1 MVGRSGTPK
10 ERKMAS
16 KHRTPPTLGKKGN
29 MLEYDIIKPKPI
41 FWLFEKVVK
50 NHENFELLDKMV
62 VLEPTNLWST
72 VRVLAGALF
81 LFETRSSMGGGFG
94 KIRPTHHHHPPN
106 TPHPPPPPIT
116 ISETGP

>member
-50 NHENFELLDKMV
+50 NHENLALVVQMV
-62 VLEPTNLWST
+62 V
-72 VRVLAGALF
+72 
-81 LFETRSSMGGGFG
+81 
-94 KIRPTHHHHPPN
+94 
-106 TPHPPPPPIT
+106 
-116 ISETGP
+116 

>member
-41 FWLFEKVVK
+41 FWLFGKVVK
-50 NHENFELLDKMV
+50 NQE
-62 VLEPTNLWST
+62 
-72 VRVLAGALF
+72 
-81 LFETRSSMGGGFG
+81 
-94 KIRPTHHHHPPN
+94 
-106 TPHPPPPPIT
+106 
-116 ISETGP
+116 ISELVAQTVV